1 MLDETPW
8 LDLEEVQA
16 LPRCDVACGKG
27 RACRRWVAC
36 VWEGL
41 ISADAVSPA
50 PTRTEPSV
58 ALNDRLDSLSVPAP
72 AGWQVPLFGK
82 P

>member
-1 MLDETPW
+1 MVDDGVW
-8 LDLEEVQA
+8 LDLEERIA
-16 LPRCDVACGKG
+16 MPRCDTQCSAG
-27 RACRRWVAC
+27 RACPRWVAC

-41 ISADAVSPA
+41 LTPDATVAPVSSPV
-50 PTRTEPSV
+50 EHQ
-58 ALNDRLDSLSVPAP
+58 LDRLSVPTP